1 MYTDIKV
8 VSFFEFLCWEYI
20 SWFLWGRVYAKHA
33 IKWKRGKEAKAL
45 ILYSGILMIF
55 CQIIIQTH
63 SQRRE
68 RQEIIHDSW
77 LVTLIWTRVS
87 LYIYIVVLDCHVAL
101 YKKYYLLS
109 ISHYTWTFCMF
120 LILNLS
126 WFNIGIFCAHFTS

>member
-1 MYTDIKV
+1 MYTNNKV

-20 SWFLWGRVYAKHA
+20 SWFRRELLVFSTLFLWSRAYAKHV

-45 ILYSGILMIF
+45 ILYSGSLMIF
-55 CQIIIQTH
+55 CQIIIQTYSH
-63 SQRRE
+63 RRE

-77 LVTLIWTRVS
+77 LGALIWTRVS

-101 YKKYYLLS
+101 YQKYYLLS

-120 LILNLS
+120 LILSLS
-126 WFNIGIFCAHFTS
+126 